1 VDGLSGATITSRGVH
16 DMLHYWLSENG
27 YGNYLDRLRAA
38 KQGEA

>member
-1 VDGLSGATITSRGVH
+1 
-16 DMLHYWLSENG
+16 MLHYWLSENG